1 MNGITAAL
9 RAALGFIVLALGL
22 VILNPSYAWAYIDP
36 GTGSY
41 LFQLMAAGLLA
52 GVYTMRGYW
61 YTLTRALR
69 GRFASAGR
77 SVPLKGANDME

>member
-1 MNGITAAL
+1 MNRMATNPLIVRGHL
-9 RAALGFIVLALGL
+9 VLALGF
-22 VILNPSYAWAYIDP
+22 VAVTASYAWAYIDP

-61 YTLTRALR
+61 YTADARAAR
-69 GRFASAGR
+69 PVCPPR
-77 SVPLKGANDME
+77 SVPL